1 MTKIEKI
8 ITYYPS
14 FERGGITKNL
24 ENFLN
29 ICVKKKIS
37 ISLITQNI
45 DWKKNYKISKKV
57 KLINVKRNSFKFL
70 PQRIL
75 SSIYSIKSILETL
88 IKFKKKNIIF
98 LSFQSNIIPIFF
110 CKIFGVKIIIRNSEE
125 IIGATRHAGSK
136 IFAFII
142 FFFKIIFYNFA
153 DGIIANSV
161 KSKESL
167 EKILL
172 NKKKVKLIFNPYLT
186 KIIKNKKKQKQN
198 IILSIGRL
206 CKQKNFETLIK
217 AFKIFLNG
225 KDNYKLIILG
235 HGPDKEKL
243 IAISK
248 KLKIYK
254 NIQFKGWVPN
264 TTPYL
269 KKSKIF
275 VLTSLY
281 EGLPNSLIDAV
292 NHEVPTVSTKCSGS
306 EDVLNFKNGVYF
318 NFKDHHELAKKM
330 TYMDKNYQTSL
341 KKIKISKSKI
351 YRFYAKKQ
359 VEKYLEYL
367 NNII

>member
-1 MTKIEKI
+1 MKKFNKI
-8 ITYYPS
+8 IVYYPS
-14 FERGGITKNL
+14 FERGGITKIL
-24 ENFLN
+24 QNFLN
-29 ICVKKKIS
+29 ECINKKIDVYLITEGLNWKDNYKVSNKVKIIYIKKFNYTFFSKRIISSVLSINSMISLFSEINKKK
-37 ISLITQNI
+37 T
-45 DWKKNYKISKKV
+45 
-57 KLINVKRNSFKFL
+57 
-70 PQRIL
+70 IL
-75 SSIYSIKSILETL
+75 
-88 IKFKKKNIIF
+88 F
-98 LSFQSNIIPIFF
+98 SFQSNIIPIII
-110 CKIFGVKIIIRNSEE
+110 CKLFGVKIVIRNSEDIFE
-125 IIGATRHAGSK
+125 ATRYADKK
-136 IFAFII
+136 ILAYFV
-142 FFFKIIFYNFA
+142 FFLKMIFYNFS
-153 DGIIANSV
+153 DGIIANST
-161 KSKESL
+161 KSKKSL

-172 NKKKVKLIFNPYLT
+172 KKDKVKLIFNPY
-186 KIIKNKKKQKQN
+186 INKLQKKKYFKKQK

-306 EDVLNFKNGVYF
+306 EDILNFKNGVYF

-330 TYMDKNYQTSL
+330 TYMDKNYPTYL

-359 VEKYLEYL
+359 VEEYLKYL